1 MTNFLTVIKLVLSLL
16 PLLIDVTKAVEAAL
30 PQAGLGSQK
39 LALVRTTLQAAF
51 EITGDA
57 VASFEQ
63 VWPALEKT
71 VGAIVGVFNAAGIF
85 KKS

>member
-1 MTNFLTVIKLVLSLL
+1 MANFVATVKLVLSLL
-16 PLLIDVTKAVEAAL
+16 PLILDVVKAVEAAL
-30 PQAGLGSQK
+30 PQAGQGAQK

-51 EITGDA
+51 TVAGDA

-71 VGAIVGVFNAAGIF
+71 VGAVVGLFNSTGVF
-85 KKS
+85 KKG